1 MDEKEMKELFA
12 MLEKQGMK
20 PELCDIEIP
29 FFDAKV
35 PCGNPTVCY
44 DDDEEYVRVPKSFLS
59 LQREFITTITGE
71 SMCDVG
77 LKEGDRVWIQCGT
90 AVNDGDVVLASIDGE
105 VTIKGYFKDKNG
117 RRWLLPKSTNKK
129 FKPIRL
135 DGQANITIWG
145 RVKERLDPTLRMS
158 YAECEEIVRLAT
170 EAESMPNVI
179 SDDMVNVAL
188 RGIAEKVKSGR
199 QWYAV
204 FRKLVDRKVYGKN
217 DIEPFCKRVCD
228 LLPNHEH
235 LPTTRELQRMAVQ
248 SFAKPVPLWNEN
260 NAPVKGKYYRDYV
273 GIALRMDVLLG
284 VSD

>member
-1 MDEKEMKELFA
+1 MDDNELKELFEK
-12 MLEKQGMK
+12 LEQMGMK
-20 PELCDIEIP
+20 PELCDTDIP
-29 FFDAKV
+29 FYDAKV
-35 PCGNPTVCY
+35 PCGYPAMCY
-44 DDDEEYVRVPKSFLS
+44 GDDEEYIKVPRSFLS
-59 LQREFITTITGE
+59 LQREFITTISGE
-71 SMCDVG
+71 SMCDAG
-77 LKEGDRVWIQCGT
+77 LNEGDRVWIQCGVT
-90 AVNDGDVVLASIDGE
+90 VSDGDVVLASIDGE
-105 VTIKGYFKDKNG
+105 MTIKAYFMDKRG
-117 RRWLLPKSTNKK
+117 QHWLLPKSTNKK

-135 DGQANITIWG
+135 DDQHTVIIYG
-145 RVKERLDPTLRMS
+145 RIKELLEPAPRMS
-158 YAECEEIVRLAT
+158 FSECDEIVRLAT
-170 EAESMPNVI
+170 EDEPKPVVI
-179 SDDMVNVAL
+179 TEEMVDAAL
-188 RGIAEKVKSGR
+188 KGIAEKVKSGR

-217 DIEPFCKRVCD
+217 DIEPFCNRVCD